1 MIVFRIWR
9 VSDEV
14 AVRSTSLNKSRGC
27 HGRLR
32 SAIKARD
39 SGYSSGFTLFYY
51 FHFIVLICVRVR
63 YLRARSLSRAPPT
76 ARRPIARG
84 SLTRYCRARTRAR
97 CDTRPRCHAAAAHH
111 TRTDIATMLIVS
123 NYSYFVLVRSTSP
136 VGIASHRAI
145 ISMSSR
151 ILWYWLRFH
160 SGHVLSSEARF
171 VSATQ

>member
-1 MIVFRIWR
+1 MLFLFVYFTNFGEC
-9 VSDEV
+9 EV
-14 AVRSTSLNKSRGC
+14 TGRSTSHNKWRGSR
-27 HGRLR
+27 GRLR

-84 SLTRYCRARTRAR
+84 PLTRCCRARTRAR
-97 CDTRPRCHAAAAHH
+97 CATRPLRPRR

-136 VGIASHRAI
+136 AGIASHLAI

-151 ILWYWLRFH
+151 IL
-160 SGHVLSSEARF
+160 
-171 VSATQ
+171 